1 MRYTVRGTQVSYGE
15 AIGIMAVENYA
26 PYVPG
31 DTANASSYDFPVRFE
46 RLPGSTP
53 ARLFAHDESLV
64 DAAVEVGRKLV
75 GEGVRAVT
83 GDCGFLALHQNRIA
97 AELEVPVF
105 ISSLL
110 QLDFIDRITGPAGK
124 TGIITAT
131 SASLDRQLLGE
142 VTSVPDDRLRIEG
155 LEEKPE
161 FVAAVFDEK
170 GSLDTD
176 LVEAEVLEAAQA
188 LTEDG
193 TVRAILLECS
203 LLPPYAAAVQEQT
216 GLPVFDYNTMIN
228 YVYSAVVRR
237 RFDGFM

>member
-1 MRYTVRGTQVSYGE
+1 MRYTVKGNQVSYGE
-15 AIGIMAVENYA
+15 AIGIMVIENYA

-64 DAAVEVGRKLV
+64 DVAIEVGHKLV

-97 AELEVPVF
+97 EELEVPVF

-110 QLDFIDRITGPAGK
+110 QLDFIDRITGAAGK
-124 TGIITAT
+124 TGVITAN
-131 SASLDRQLLGE
+131 SASLDRRLLGE
-142 VTSVPDDRLRIEG
+142 VTSVPDERLRIEG

-161 FVAAVFDEK
+161 FVTAVFDEK
-170 GSLDTD
+170 GTLDTD
-176 LVEAEVLEAAQA
+176 LVESEVLEVART
-188 LTEDG
+188 LTEDEA
-193 TVRAILLECS
+193 VRAILLECS
-203 LLPPYAAAVQEQT
+203 LLPPYAAAVQEET
-216 GLPVFDYNTMIN
+216 GLPVFDYNTMIR